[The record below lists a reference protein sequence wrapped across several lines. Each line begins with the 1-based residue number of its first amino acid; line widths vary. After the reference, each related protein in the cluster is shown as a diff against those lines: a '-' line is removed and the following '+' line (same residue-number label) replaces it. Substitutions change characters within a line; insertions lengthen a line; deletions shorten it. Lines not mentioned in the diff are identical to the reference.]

1 MPFAPNDNAALR
13 DLRSHL
19 EAPKP
24 GEQPPLVLAYPER
37 ADLLREFEDKLK
49 RKAPVGLVNC
59 AEFTDDPVPD
69 LLTDLKRQLMR
80 RCEPYPKLQ
89 FRRLEFALAVTDQP
103 INFRNHRAAQRKIK
117 QAARA
122 TFAPPQM
129 PAAAVA
135 ESGAVLGQVAP
146 GTAQVPALI
155 AGLYQA
161 RFPTLYSF
169 YKWFG
174 HRDVGE
180 VDEPLDYLA
189 NLNLWAHPRPNQGPA
204 RDAELRKRDR
214 ALIAAFL
221 ADLRFAY
228 GRGRLAKEQ
237 WYCCVALLANAD
249 AAAGKAFLARLQE
262 VVDKLHRA
270 EVDPTALLVVTDRS
284 DAAVRSDSDA
294 ADSERRTR

>member
-1 MPFAPNDNAALR
+1 MPLAPNDNAALR

-24 GEQPPLVLAYPER
+24 GQKSPRVLDYHER
-37 ADLLREFEDKLK
+37 ADLLRDFEEKLK
-49 RKAPVGLVNC
+49 RKAPVAIVNC

-69 LLTDLKRQLMR
+69 LLTDIKRQLMR

-89 FRRLEFALAVTDQP
+89 FRRLELALAVTDQP
-103 INFRNHRAAQRKIK
+103 INFRNHRAAQRRIK
-117 QAARA
+117 QAARS
-122 TFAPPQM
+122 TFAPP
-129 PAAAVA
+129 PVSANAVT
-135 ESGAVLGQVAP
+135 EGGAVLGQVVP
-146 GTAQVPALI
+146 GTAQVPALL

-189 NLNLWAHPRPNQGPA
+189 NLNLWAHPRPDQGPV
-204 RDAELRKRDR
+204 REAELRKRDR

-237 WYCCVALLANAD
+237 WYCCVALLTNAD
-249 AAAGKAFLARLQE
+249 AAPGKAFLARLKE
-262 VVDKLHRA
+262 VVGRLDRA
-270 EVDPTALLVVTDRS
+270 EVDPAAFLVVTDRGETS
-284 DAAVRSDSDA
+284 DPERS
-294 ADSERRTR
+294 TR